1 VKGSAAKSKKSFGCT
16 VNESLTYMHGR
27 RFGQYV
33 VLFIVLYAQHPACI
47 QFPRVCQRME
57 ANTRV
62 SERNLIEQRQDED
75 DDEIDLLKLWH
86 TVWHRKWSIIALV
99 LIVTMVASLVVMAI
113 TPIYR
118 AAASLL
124 IEQESRAK
132 VVSIEQI
139 YGLDGSGQEYLQ
151 TQFELLKS
159 RVLAERVVRQLSL
172 TTHPEFDPRQQA
184 APLFDIK
191 GLVRDFNVQRFLPAI
206 FPVDLEEK
214 PQRSEIEIF
223 DLVTRAFM
231 SRISISPQG
240 KTQLVKVQV
249 EMADARTAALAANA
263 LADGYIEGQ
272 LEASME
278 MSMMATNWMNSRLG
292 ELRTKLTAAE
302 DLLQGFR
309 EAENLIDID
318 GVATISAAEL
328 SLTGDRMID
337 ARRQRAEAESQYRQV
352 KDMRSGSWERMA
364 SIPAVLGHP
373 LIQQFNAQEAKARA
387 KFDEL
392 SGRYG
397 DRHPAMIAARSD
409 LNAASASL
417 RGQVEQVVAGIERT
431 YQLAMANESSL
442 NASFSANKSQIQD
455 ISRKEFKLRE
465 LQREVDVNRA
475 LYDTFMT
482 RLKETAATS
491 DLDSTNAR
499 VVDKAV
505 VPTQPIKP
513 KKSLIVAVAT
523 LLALFVAVGLVLL
536 LDALNNTFK
545 STDQVESRLNIPVLG
560 ILPLMKEKARTD
572 LARMF
577 VSDTN
582 KSFSEAV
589 RTIRTSVVLSGMNH
603 PHKVMIVTSA
613 VPGEGKST
621 VSVNLALC
629 LGQVEKVL
637 LIDADLRHPTLA
649 KSFDFA
655 VGTPGLANLIAG
667 TASMSECIKTLE
679 GIDMMSA
686 GTVPPNPLEL
696 LSSPRLAKAL
706 EVLKN
711 KYDRIIIDSPPT
723 QAVSDA
729 AVLATHANALI
740 YVVKSNTTSIPLVE
754 KGIGQLLQ
762 NNAPVTGIV
771 LNQVDVKKGNKY
783 GYGYAGYYDYY
794 GYSTPQKA

>member
-1 VKGSAAKSKKSFGCT
+1 
-16 VNESLTYMHGR
+16 
-27 RFGQYV
+27 
-33 VLFIVLYAQHPACI
+33 
-47 QFPRVCQRME
+47 ME
-57 ANTRV
+57 TNTRV

-75 DDEIDLLKLWH
+75 SDEIDLLKLWH
-86 TVWHRKWSIIALV
+86 TVWQRKWSIIALV
-99 LIVTMVASLVVMAI
+99 LTVSMVASLVVMAI

-139 YGLDGSGQEYLQ
+139 YGIDGGGQEYLQ

-159 RVLAERVVRQLSL
+159 RVLAERVVRQLNL
-172 TTHPEFDPRQQA
+172 TTHPEFDPRQRS
-184 APLFDIK
+184 APLVDIK
-191 GLVRDFNVQRFLPAI
+191 GLIRDFNVQNFLPAT
-206 FPVDLEEK
+206 FPMDLEEK
-214 PQRSEIEIF
+214 PQPSEIEIF
-223 DLVTRAFM
+223 DAVTQAFM
-231 SRISISPQG
+231 ARTTISPQG
-240 KTQLVKVQV
+240 KTQLVKVEV
-249 EMADARTAALAANA
+249 EMADPRTAALAANA
-263 LADGYIEGQ
+263 LANGYIEGQ

-309 EAENLIDID
+309 EAENLIDVN
-318 GVATISAAEL
+318 GVDTVSAAEL
-328 SLTGDRMID
+328 SLTGERMID

-352 KDMRSGSWERMA
+352 KDLRSGSWERMA

-373 LIQQFNAQEAKARA
+373 LIQHFNAQEAKARS

-417 RGQVEQVVAGIERT
+417 RGQVEQVVAGIERN
-431 YQLAMANESSL
+431 YQLAVANENSL
-442 NASFSANKSQIQD
+442 NASFNANKSQIQD

-513 KKSLIVAVAT
+513 KKSLIVAIAG
-523 LLALFVAVGLVLL
+523 LLALFVAVGMALL

-545 STDQVESRLNIPVLG
+545 STDQVESLLNIPVLG
-560 ILPLMKEKARTD
+560 ILPLMKGTARTD
-572 LARMF
+572 MARMF

-589 RTIRTSVVLSGMNH
+589 RTIRTSVVLSGINH

-613 VPGEGKST
+613 IPGEGKST

-649 KSFDFA
+649 KSFAFA

-667 TASMSECIKTLE
+667 TATLSECIKSVE
-679 GIDMMSA
+679 GIDIISA

-696 LSSPRLAKAL
+696 LSSPRFARAL
-706 EVLKN
+706 DLLKS

-729 AVLATHANALI
+729 AVLATYANALI

-762 NNAPVTGIV
+762 NNAPIAGIV
-771 LNQVDVKKGNKY
+771 LNQVDVKKGSKY
-783 GYGYAGYYDYY
+783 GYGYAGYYDYH
-794 GYSTPQKA
+794 GYSNPQKA